1 MDPLEISGA
10 VIGIVGVWLMIRQ
23 RVSAW
28 PVGLVQVVLYAWI
41 FFQARVYSSALLQG
55 VFFVIL
61 LYGWWLWWR
70 GARDGGPAEAKVDTD
85 GGASADADSGAPAHA
100 GAATGPERS
109 ADGRSV
115 DPTRRAASTATAGA
129 LPVTRLGTAA
139 WVGAV
144 SAGGAVTAGWG
155 AFLARSSDAV
165 LPYWDAGILG
175 FSLVAQWLQARKK
188 RENWLFW
195 MGVNAAA
202 MALYFS
208 QGLRV
213 TAALYAVFLGLAV
226 MGWRAWRG
234 PNRTEGGR

>member
-23 RVSAW
+23 RVAAW

-55 VFFVIL
+55 VFFVVL

-70 GARDGGPAEAKVDTD
+70 GARARTTGDIVGGTAAE
-85 GGASADADSGAPAHA
+85 ADSGARVC
-100 GAATGPERS
+100 AATDTDCKTDG
-109 ADGRSV
+109 GRSV
-115 DPTRRAASTATAGA
+115 SSPVAASRAAVGE
-129 LPVTRLGTAA
+129 LPVTRLRAGAWLGAMAA
-139 WVGAV
+139 GI
-144 SAGGAVTAGWG
+144 AVTVGWG

-165 LPYWDAGILG
+165 LPYWDAGIFG

-195 MGVNAAA
+195 MGVNASA
-202 MALYFS
+202 MGLYFS
-208 QGLRV
+208 QGLQV

-234 PNRTEGGR
+234 PHGSEGRR

>member
-70 GARDGGPAEAKVDTD
+70 GARDGGLAGTKVDTD
-85 GGASADADSGAPAHA
+85 GGAGA
-100 GAATGPERS
+100 ECS

-129 LPVTRLGTAA
+129 LPVTRLGAAA

-144 SAGGAVTAGWG
+144 SAGAAVTAGWG

-195 MGVNAAA
+195 MGVNVFSDGDQLGQDGRDFLHQGVVYHAASFFR
-202 MALYFS
+202 LK
-208 QGLRV
+208 L
-213 TAALYAVFLGLAV
+213 
-226 MGWRAWRG
+226 
-234 PNRTEGGR
+234 